1 VKTFR
6 EFNQDAELD
15 ERVISIQTRQ
25 KMARAARRNK
35 NKMKLGAKKARKRI
49 KIDAKSI
56 EKKAMK
62 AARKKLITKK
72 LGGKSIQDLGMGQKV
87 ALGKFLDKKT
97 AAISKLA
104 KKLKKGIKQKEM
116 MKKRSKPMDK
126 ADNKAIPK

>member
-1 VKTFR
+1 MKSFR

>member
-1 VKTFR
+1 MKTFR

>member
-1 VKTFR
+1 MKTFL
-6 EFNQDAELD
+6 EFTQEID

-62 AARKKLITKK
+62 AARKKLIDKR
-72 LGGKSIQDLGMGQKV
+72 LGGKSIQDLGMGQRV

-97 AAISKLA
+97 AAISKIA
-104 KKLKKGIKQKEM
+104 KKLKKTIKQKEM

-126 ADNKAIPK
+126 ADNKAIPKR

>member
-1 VKTFR
+1 MKTFR

-104 KKLKKGIKQKEM
+104 KKLKKSIKQKEM

>member
-1 VKTFR
+1 MKTFL
-6 EFNQDAELD
+6 EFTQEID

-126 ADNKAIPK
+126 ADNKAIPKR

>member
-1 VKTFR
+1 MKTFL
-6 EFNQDAELD
+6 EFTQEID

-49 KIDAKSI
+49 KIDNKSI

-62 AARKKLITKK
+62 AARKKLIDKR
-72 LGGKSIQDLGMGQKV
+72 LGGKSIQDLGMGQRV

-116 MKKRSKPMDK
+116 MKKRTKPMDK
-126 ADNKAIPK
+126 ADNKAIPKR

>member
-1 VKTFR
+1 MKTFL
-6 EFNQDAELD
+6 EFTQEID

-62 AARKKLITKK
+62 AARKKLIAKR

-97 AAISKLA
+97 AAISKIA
-104 KKLKKGIKQKEM
+104 KKLKKTIKQKEM

-126 ADNKAIPK
+126 ADNKAIPKR

>member
-1 VKTFR
+1 MKTFL
-6 EFNQDAELD
+6 EFTQEID

-49 KIDAKSI
+49 KIDNKSI

-62 AARKKLITKK
+62 AARKKLIDKR
-72 LGGKSIQDLGMGQKV
+72 LGGKSIQDLGMGQRV

-97 AAISKLA
+97 AAISKIA
-104 KKLKKGIKQKEM
+104 KKLKKTIKQKEM

-126 ADNKAIPK
+126 ADNKAIPKR

>member
-1 VKTFR
+1 MKTFL
-6 EFNQDAELD
+6 EFTQEID

-97 AAISKLA
+97 AAISKIA
-104 KKLKKGIKQKEM
+104 KKLKKTIKQKEM

-126 ADNKAIPK
+126 ADNKAIPKR

>member
-1 VKTFR
+1 MKTFR

-62 AARKKLITKK
+62 AARKKLITKR

>member
-1 VKTFR
+1 MKTFL
-6 EFNQDAELD
+6 EFTQEID

-49 KIDAKSI
+49 KIDNKSI

-62 AARKKLITKK
+62 AARKKLIDKR
-72 LGGKSIQDLGMGQKV
+72 LGGKSIQDLGMGQRV

-116 MKKRSKPMDK
+116 MKKRTKPMDK

>member
-6 EFNQDAELD
+6 EFNQDTELD